1 LKIVLSIG
9 RSPCLIN
16 GHFLT
21 SLDFDNI
28 SSHNDFADGYRA
40 APVRRQ
46 LTPGLISSLPET
58 AGLPPFISFSTSYP
72 ELLNSVVRRLVHV
85 PEASGASRAQILERF
100 ERGEFK
106 SVHAAHCQRL

>member
-1 LKIVLSIG
+1 MLDHIREDDIIVVWKLDRLA
-9 RSPCLIN
+9 RSTRDL
-16 GHFLT
+16 
-21 SLDFDNI
+21 
-28 SSHNDFADGYRA
+28 
-40 APVRRQ
+40 
-46 LTPGLISSLPET
+46 
-58 AGLPPFISFSTSYP
+58 P